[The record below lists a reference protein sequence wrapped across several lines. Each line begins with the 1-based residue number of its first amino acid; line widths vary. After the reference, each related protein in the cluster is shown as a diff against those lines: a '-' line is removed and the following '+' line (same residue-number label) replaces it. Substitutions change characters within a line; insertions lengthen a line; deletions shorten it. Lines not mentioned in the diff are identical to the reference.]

1 MSATT
6 TTTTFCVSDDYHKLV
21 IYKIQLY
28 VLLERLKTKKN
39 TTIMQSTV
47 NIQSTIFKIHIHVL
61 IGLLISCFIM
71 LRMLRGF

>member
-28 VLLERLKTKKN
+28 VLLERLKTKN

-47 NIQSTIFKIHIHVL
+47 NIQSTIFKIHIFVL
-61 IGLLISCFIM
+61 IGLFV
-71 LRMLRGF
+71 